1 MSLSLSEADAAMKEE
16 QERRIVEDNKLSV
29 HEQLVQ
35 AVSHCWPH
43 NCQEIC
49 SFPLSLSLGGEE
61 TVTSGAGQREGEKDQ

>member
-43 NCQEIC
+43 NRQEIC
-49 SFPLSLSLGGEE
+49 SFPLSSSL
-61 TVTSGAGQREGEKDQ
+61 